1 MSQRVAVAKMHGARN
16 DFVLID
22 ERAPHVTDYPSFAR
36 RVCDRRGGIGADGLL
51 VVLPSRSADACMRI
65 FNADGSE
72 AEMCGN
78 GMRCFVRWLYER
90 GGLHRE
96 HLVVETLA
104 GPIACTVRSAD
115 PGHFVVEVRIT
126 EPSFPPPDGTA
137 GIAVSTGNP
146 HRVYFVDDVAGYEL
160 AALAG
165 PAPRANVHI
174 VQVLDEHGL
183 RVRHFERG
191 VGETPACGT
200 GIAAS
205 AAAAIRTQR
214 AVSPVRVE
222 VPGGVV
228 DVAWGEQGLVI
239 RGEAV
244 HVFDTEVDLPPASGS
259 AR

>member
-1 MSQRVAVAKMHGARN
+1 MSLRVAVAKMHGARN

-22 ERAPHVTDYPSFAR
+22 ERAPRITDYPSLAR
-36 RVCDRRGGIGADGLL
+36 WLCDRRSGIGADGLL
-51 VVLPSRSADACMRI
+51 IVLPSQNADARMRI

-90 GGLHRE
+90 GGLRRE
-96 HLVVETLA
+96 RMVIETAA
-104 GPIACTVRSAD
+104 GPIACAVLSDD
-115 PGHFVVEVRIT
+115 PRRFLVEVRVT
-126 EPSFPPPDGTA
+126 EPAFPPADGA
-137 GIAVSTGNP
+137 GGVAVSTGNP
-146 HRVYFVDDVAGYEL
+146 HRVHFVDDVAGFDL
-160 AALAG
+160 AGLAG
-165 PAPRANVHI
+165 PTPQVNVHI
-174 VQVLDEHGL
+174 AQVLAQHAL

-205 AAAAIRTQR
+205 AAAAIREGR
-214 AVSPVRVE
+214 ASSPVRVE

-228 DVAWGEQGLVI
+228 EVVWDERGLVI
-239 RGEAV
+239 RGEAAY
-244 HVFDTEVDLPPASGS
+244 VFDTEVDLPQTAGS